1 MENRWNTDGKPT
13 EHSQKTYGSLWKTYG
28 ISIENR
34 RKTSRKQVETMENRW
49 ITDYGKPTEHV
60 PFPEQPFYPL
70 VSFLFPLL
78 QLPLSNVPF
87 LLPFS
92 QLRTTNWEEV
102 YLSPY
107 PSPGPPLHCDQ
118 EHPDAL
124 TARTPT
130 KNHVNKKFCLTT
142 SVQHHQKK
150 HVTGCCANCAQTMPP
165 RTTPKSSHEAS

>member
-1 MENRWNTDGKPT
+1 MEHRWETDGTQT
-13 EHSQKTYGSLWKTYG
+13 ENNGNLWKSYG
-28 ISIENR
+28 ISKENR

-49 ITDYGKPTEHV
+49 TTDYGKPTEHV

-87 LLPFS
+87 LLPLS

-130 KNHVNKKFCLTT
+130 KNHVNKKGFLTT
-142 SVQHHQKK
+142 SVRHHQKK
-150 HVTGCCANCAQTMPP
+150 QVTGCCANCAQTMPP